1 MTVYEA
7 ETFAEAYE
15 KLLRDLLYAPE
26 YNTSPRGMQVNEI
39 MNAAIVVKDPSKNLY
54 TNIRRSSQ
62 KRYIAA
68 ELVWYFMG
76 WNNVSFIEK
85 YSKFWKN
92 IENEDGTANSA
103 YGKLIFNKKNR
114 FGLTQYQWAHNSLV
128 SDEDSRQAIL
138 HFNMPEHQYSGN
150 KDFVCTVYGSF
161 HIRNNKLDL
170 TVCMRSNDAIL
181 GLPTDFTFFS
191 ILQQQMLSHLKKKY
205 PTLELGKYTHLSNSM
220 HIYEQHFVLVKE
232 MLENEFFPV
241 STPTLK
247 NDLILNNGQP
257 TTDFSV
263 LSSNLNDDPKH
274 FSDELYRWILENVNK

>member
-114 FGLTQYQWAHNSLV
+114 FGLTQYQWAYNSLV

-150 KDFVCTVYGSF
+150 KDFVCTVYGNF

-181 GLPTDFTFFS
+181 GLPTDFAFFS
-191 ILQQQMLSHLKKKY
+191 ILQQQMLSHLKKTY
-205 PTLELGKYTHLSNSM
+205 PTLELGTYTHLSNSM

-232 MLENEFFPV
+232 MLENEFFSV

-247 NDLILNNGQP
+247 SDLILNNGQP

-263 LSSNLNDDPKH
+263 LSSNLSDDPKH